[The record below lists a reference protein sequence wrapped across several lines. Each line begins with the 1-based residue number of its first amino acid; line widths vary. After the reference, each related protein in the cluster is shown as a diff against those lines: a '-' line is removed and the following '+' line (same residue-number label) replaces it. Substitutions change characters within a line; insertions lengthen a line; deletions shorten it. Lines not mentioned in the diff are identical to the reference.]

1 MENKK
6 LTNDERKQI
15 FSSKLES
22 IREDLGD
29 EDTAFVG
36 TFCLDF
42 DQKLNLKDK
51 PKNEINYEEEYLRL
65 AVGGVVNAK
74 KLLIKNNIPY
84 ERPPDMFAEMV
95 RSDEELER
103 IREKL
108 EEQRQNKEKILSRKK
123 QAQELRDT
131 PKADDHNKQK
141 KPGLAM
147 KPKKSPKQIKRDKQR
162 QRQQRAH

>member
-1 MENKK
+1 MESKK

-22 IREDLGD
+22 LREDLGD

-42 DQKLNLKDK
+42 DQKLDLKDK
-51 PKNEINYEEEYLRL
+51 PKDEAHYEEEYLRL
-65 AVGGVVNAK
+65 ALSGVVNAQQ
-74 KLLIKNNIPY
+74 LLIKNNIPY
-84 ERPPDMFAEMV
+84 ERPPDMFVEMV

-123 QAQELRDT
+123 QAQELRDA
-131 PKADDHNKQK
+131 PKKDDQNKQK
-141 KPGLAM
+141 KPGLAL

-162 QRQQRAH
+162 QRQQKGR